1 MLIGLRWVDVTREG
15 GVSSTHALGVEGGR
29 EHLPRRTGVTLAVGS
44 PSNDR
49 CPCGN
54 PSWTTGPFQC
64 FSEKGLEK
72 K

>member
-15 GVSSTHALGVEGGR
+15 GVSPTHALGMEGGR
-29 EHLPRRTGVTLAVGS
+29 EHLPRRMGVTLAVWAVN
-44 PSNDR
+44 NDR

-54 PSWTTGPFQC
+54 PSWTTDLTQC
-64 FSEKGLEK
+64 FSEGTGK